1 MKYTWPPGGAQA
13 SLAQWLAWQEALHPQ
28 KIDLSL
34 ERIRCVAERMA
45 LLSAP
50 YPIITVA
57 GTNGKGS
64 TVALL
69 DAIYRAA
76 GWRVGL
82 YTSPHLLRYNE
93 RVRLNGIPVSDAQLC
108 EAFIAINTA
117 RQEISLSYFEFATL
131 AALWIFQRAGLDV
144 VILEVGLGGRLDAV
158 NLLDADVAVLTTVA
172 LDHEH
177 FLGRGREAIGREKA
191 GIFRPL
197 RPVVCGEADPPAS
210 VLAWADALK
219 APLYLRQRDFHA
231 QPLADG
237 RWIFHGPQ
245 GERGPL
251 PRPALRGTFQYANA
265 AASVM
270 AVGLLQARLPV
281 GAAALAQGLAQVTL
295 AGRFERLRG
304 DPEVIIDVAHN
315 PQAAEALAGL
325 LREYPG
331 RGRTLAVMAMMADK
345 DIDGVLHALH
355 PCMDAWYLGD
365 LTLERAL
372 PAQQFAQ
379 YLGATGVTEIYC
391 HNTLLKAYQQALSDA
406 RPADRIVVTGSFYT
420 VAEILAGAPDGAR
433 QTPIQT

>member
-1 MKYTWPPGGAQA
+1 MHHWPPGGAQA
-13 SLAQWLAWQEALHPQ
+13 SLAQWLDWQETLHPQ

-34 ERIRCVAERMA
+34 ERIRCVAERLA
-45 LLSAP
+45 LLKVP

-69 DAIYRAA
+69 DAMYRAA

-93 RVRLNGIPVSDAQLC
+93 RVRLNGMPVSDAQLC
-108 EAFIAINTA
+108 EAFVAINTA
-117 RQEISLSYFEFATL
+117 RREISLSYFEFATL
-131 AALWIFQRAGLDV
+131 AALWIFQRAGLDL

-158 NLLDADVAVLTTVA
+158 NLMDADVAVLTTVA

-191 GIFRPL
+191 GIFRPQ
-197 RPVVCGEADPPAS
+197 RPVVCGDADPPAS
-210 VLAWADALK
+210 VLARIDALK

-237 RWIFHGPQ
+237 RWMFHGPH
-245 GERGPL
+245 GEQGPL
-251 PRPALRGTFQYANA
+251 PRPALRGAFQYANA
-265 AASVM
+265 AASLM
-270 AVGLLQARLPV
+270 AVELLQGRLPV
-281 GAAALAQGLAQVTL
+281 RPEALAQGLAQVTL
-295 AGRFERLRG
+295 AGRFERLRR

-325 LREYPG
+325 LREYPSA
-331 RGRTLAVMAMMADK
+331 GRTLAVMAMMADK
-345 DIDGVLHALH
+345 DIDGVLHALR

-372 PAQQFAQ
+372 PAQHLAQ
-379 YLGATGVTEIYC
+379 HLRTDGTAVYC
-391 HNTLLKAYQQALSDA
+391 HDTLLNAYQQALADA

-420 VAEILAGAPDGAR
+420 VAEILACPS
-433 QTPIQT
+433 